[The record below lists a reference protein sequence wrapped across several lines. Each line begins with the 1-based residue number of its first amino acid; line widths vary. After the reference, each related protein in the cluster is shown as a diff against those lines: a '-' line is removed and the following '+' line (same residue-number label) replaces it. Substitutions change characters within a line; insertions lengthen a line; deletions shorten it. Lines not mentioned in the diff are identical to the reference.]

1 MNKTMSNIFD
11 KACANEIEKLV
22 DRNAV
27 PDIPFDIL
35 SSIKNKVY
43 VKTGVTPPKKRKSL
57 IFKWKYYVATAA
69 CLCLIIN
76 AIIFVPILKK
86 DDPNIIP
93 NPDNNSINDIQTTKT
108 PLPLFSPNTF
118 YSFEDFEKH
127 EKDAGEKAVKYY
139 YKPSV
144 LTQDYEFS
152 QITKRDDIY
161 VMIEYTLSSNR
172 NVSDEKLSD
181 YDAQRMSTLL
191 CQTSLYPD
199 GKKTLEES
207 FINNG
212 FEEIEYKGKV
222 YYRMDEHADN
232 DPNKQITAYEILFL
246 IDNDLIFMHFP
257 AIDTFENMMKFAQ
270 VTKVVID

>member
-1 MNKTMSNIFD
+1 MKTTISSIFD
-11 KACANEIEKLV
+11 RARAGDIEYFL
-22 DRNAV
+22 NTNNV
-27 PDIPFDIL
+27 PNISPDTI
-35 SSIKNKVY
+35 SSIKAQVFAKTKISSDQKNSSFFKRWHHY
-43 VKTGVTPPKKRKSL
+43 V
-57 IFKWKYYVATAA
+57 IAAA
-69 CLCLIIN
+69 CLCLIM
-76 AIIFVPILKK
+76 AMFFSVPMLKK
-86 DDPNIIP
+86 DNS
-93 NPDNNSINDIQTTKT
+93 SINDPNSVSDSTSTKS
-108 PLPLFSPNTF
+108 PLPLFAPGTF
-118 YSFEDFEKH
+118 TSFEDFEKH
-127 EKDAGEKAVKYY
+127 EKEAGEKAVKYY

-246 IDNDLIFMHFP
+246 IDNDLIFMHLP